1 MDMKKSVFSYLD
13 PLVMDSRVFEQTQ
26 ELRLA
31 EGQPDV
37 EKVLGVW
44 GQPVLRSKEWR
55 GDTVGFSGGMLLFV
69 LYRPEDGSRPRM
81 LEGWAAIQG
90 RWDLPQTVSE
100 GKLLLNL
107 FPSSMDA
114 RTVSPRKI
122 LVRCGLGVC
131 LQALAPAEGTQWMPQ
146 NLPEDVHILEKTEP
160 VRLYQSA
167 GEKTFQMEEALSD
180 SGENKVLCY
189 TVRVTVSD
197 QKVVG
202 NKLAFRGAAEVQ
214 ALLAGEEGTAE
225 SCNSQFP
232 FSQFAELE
240 GTFGSDAEAE
250 VIPAVTSA
258 ELEEDGD
265 GAKRLKLGI
274 TAQYAISNLVEL
286 RRVEDA
292 YSNLRPVKLTME
304 ELSLAPIVDSR
315 WETVSGTGRLPDQ
328 VPGALQMTA
337 WAEPPRVE
345 RQESGT
351 TLNAYGMA
359 QVLWEEDNGLAGAT
373 SRWDGEKRLP
383 TEEGSRAYVT
393 ACVLGQPQPEPA
405 SRDSLSVELRC
416 RVLTL
421 DKSGI
426 FQASGMELGELSTP
440 DTDRPSLILCRA
452 EKKDLWTVAK
462 ETGSTVEAIQK
473 ANGLEGEPT
482 PGQMLLIPIV

>member
-13 PLVMDSRVFEQTQ
+13 PLLIDSRVFEQTQ
-26 ELRLA
+26 ELRLT

-69 LYRPEDGSRPRM
+69 LYRPEDGSQPRM

-90 RWDLPQTVSE
+90 RWDLPQTAPE
-100 GKLLLNL
+100 GKMLLNL
-107 FPSSMDA
+107 FPSAMDA

-131 LQALAPAEGTQWMPQ
+131 LQALAPAEGTQWIPQ
-146 NLPEDVHILEKTEP
+146 GLPEDVHILEKAEP
-160 VRLYQSA
+160 VRLFQSA
-167 GEKTFQMEEALSD
+167 GEKTFQMEEAFSD
-180 SGENKVLCY
+180 SGESKVLCY
-189 TVRVTVSD
+189 TARVTVSD

-202 NKLAFRGAAEVQ
+202 NKLAFRGAAEIQ
-214 ALLAGEEGTAE
+214 ALLAGKEGAAE
-225 SCNSQFP
+225 SRTFQFP

-258 ELEEDGD
+258 ELEESAD
-265 GAKRLKLGI
+265 GAWRLKLGL
-274 TAQYAISNLVEL
+274 TAQYAVSDLTEL

-292 YSNLRPVKLTME
+292 YSNLRPVKLTVE
-304 ELSLAPIVDSR
+304 ELALAPIADSR
-315 WETVSGTGRLPDQ
+315 WETVSGAGRLPDQ

-345 RQESGT
+345 RQEQGT
-351 TLNAYGMA
+351 GLRAHGTA
-359 QVLWEEDNGLAGAT
+359 QLLWEEEAGLT
-373 SRWDGEKRLP
+373 STTCRWEGEKTLP
-383 TEEGSRAYVT
+383 TGEDCRAYVT
-393 ACVLGQPQPEPA
+393 ACAVGQPQPEPA

-421 DKSGI
+421 DKGGI
-426 FQASGMELGELSTP
+426 CQASSIELGDLREP
-440 DTDRPSLILCRA
+440 DPDRPSLILCRA
-452 EKKDLWTVAK
+452 EKKDLWTIAK
-462 ETGSTVEAIQK
+462 EAGSTVEAIQK

-482 PGQMLLIPIV
+482 PGQMLLIPIA

>member
-37 EKVLGVW
+37 EKVLGLW

-69 LYRPEDGSRPRM
+69 LYRPEDGSGPRM

-90 RWDLPQTVSE
+90 RWNLPQTVPE
-100 GKLLLNL
+100 GKLMLDI
-107 FPSSMDA
+107 FPASMDA

-131 LQALAPAEGTQWMPQ
+131 LQALAPTEGSQWLPQ
-146 NLPEDVHILEKTEP
+146 DLPEDVHILEKTSP

-167 GEKTFQMEEALSD
+167 GEKTFQLEDTLSN
-180 SGENKVLCY
+180 SGEEKVLSF
-189 TVRVTVSD
+189 TVRLSVSD

-202 NKLAFRGAAEVQ
+202 NKLAFRGAAEIQ
-214 ALLAGEEGTAE
+214 ALLSGEEGTTE
-225 SCNSQFP
+225 SRNYQFP

-240 GTFGSDAEAE
+240 GTFGSSAEAE

-258 ELEEDGD
+258 ELEEDSD
-265 GAKRLKLGI
+265 GTRRLKLGI
-274 TAQYAISNLVEL
+274 TAQYAISDLVEL

-292 YSNLRPVKLTME
+292 YSNLRPVKLTLE
-304 ELSLAPIVDSR
+304 ELPLAPIVSSQ
-315 WETVSGTGRLPDQ
+315 WETVMGTGRLPDQ

-345 RQESGT
+345 SQESGT
-351 TLNAYGMA
+351 TLSAYGTA
-359 QVLWEEDNGLAGAT
+359 QVLWEEDGALAGIT
-373 SRWDGEKRLP
+373 SRWEGEKVLQ
-383 TEEGSRAYVT
+383 TGEGSRAYVT
-393 ACVLGQPQPEPA
+393 ACGLGQPQPEPA

-426 FQASGMELGELSTP
+426 SQASAIELGEPSTP
-440 DTDRPSLILCRA
+440 DPDRPSLILCRA
-452 EKKDLWTVAK
+452 EKKDLWTIAK

-473 ANGLEGEPT
+473 ANALEGDPT
-482 PGQMLLIPIV
+482 PGQMLLIPIA